1 MRRILP
7 CIILLLVCALST
19 SAQDDPEYKLE
30 VGAGV
35 GMVNYLGDFNA
46 SLTGELQPSGSLIA
60 KYRPNPRMAWAA
72 TISYGQLK
80 GSQARTKT
88 WYPSLP
94 LTTDPEKQLV
104 KADYS
109 SFNNSLI
116 DVGLRFEYNFWPY
129 GTGKEY
135 RGARRV
141 APFVAIGL
149 GATYV
154 NAQHKGVFTANLPLA
169 AGVKYKM
176 ATRWNLSVEWGIHF
190 TASDELDGV
199 KDPYGIASSGLFKNT
214 DCYSNLRLAIT
225 YDLWAKCKTC
235 NRE

>member
-1 MRRILP
+1 MRRLLP
-7 CIILLLVCALST
+7 CIILLVCALST

-30 VGAGV
+30 VGAGA
-35 GMVNYLGDFNA
+35 GLINYLGDFNA
-46 SLTGELQPSGSLIA
+46 SLMSEMQPTGSLIA

-72 TISYGQLK
+72 LISYGQLK
-80 GSQARTKT
+80 GSPSGTKT
-88 WYPSLP
+88 WYPSMP

-104 KADYS
+104 RADYS
-109 SFNNSLI
+109 SFSNPLI

-129 GTGKEY
+129 GTGREY

-141 APFVAIGL
+141 APFIAIGL

-154 NAQHKGVFTANLPLA
+154 DATKGVFTANLPLA
-169 AGVKYKM
+169 AGVKCKI
-176 ATRWNLSVEWGIHF
+176 ATRWNLSVEWAMHF

-199 KDPYGIASSGLFKNT
+199 KDPYGITSSGLFKNT
-214 DCYSNLRLAIT
+214 DCYNVLRLAIT

-235 NRE
+235 NNDRD